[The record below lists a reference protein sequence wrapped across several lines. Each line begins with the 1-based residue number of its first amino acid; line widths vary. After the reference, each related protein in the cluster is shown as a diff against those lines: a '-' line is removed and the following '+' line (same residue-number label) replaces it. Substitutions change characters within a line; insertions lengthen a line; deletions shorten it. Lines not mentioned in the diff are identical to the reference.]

1 MWFLWLL
8 LLQFYIWLR
17 LLPYAHTTIKLAD
30 FVNSEPI
37 FSLHESFQLISIDWN
52 MDHLSSLQHIEFTL
66 LRTRFLFVIDNIIRS
81 FKQWHVIIVKY
92 QMYMIVLHAR
102 TKRYGHKHLYHK
114 EIKRFFCNG
123 LISAPCKIDSHKG
136 VGWCYDNHRTINT
149 LKPLIKC

>member
-17 LLPYAHTTIKLAD
+17 LLPYSHTIIKLAD

-37 FSLHESFQLISIDWN
+37 LPEWN
-52 MDHLSSLQHIEFTL
+52 MFHFSSLQHIEFTL

-123 LISAPCKIDSHKG
+123 FISAPCKIDSHKG

>member
-17 LLPYAHTTIKLAD
+17 LLIYAHTVTVIKLAD
-30 FVNSEPI
+30 FISSEPI
-37 FSLHESFQLISIDWN
+37 FSLSKLFDEYRSRN
-52 MDHLSSLQHIEFTL
+52 MCHFSSLQHIEFTL
-66 LRTRFLFVIDNIIRS
+66 LKTRFLFVIDNIIRS

-114 EIKRFFCNG
+114 EIKRFF
-123 LISAPCKIDSHKG
+123 LQWFHLRP
-136 VGWCYDNHRTINT
+136 V
-149 LKPLIKC
+149 

>member
-17 LLPYAHTTIKLAD
+17 LLPYAHTVIKLVD
-30 FVNSEPI
+30 FVDSESI
-37 FSLHESFQLISIDWN
+37 FSLGKFFDEYRSMFHF
-52 MDHLSSLQHIEFTL
+52 SSLQHIEFTL

-114 EIKRFFCNG
+114 EIKRFFFNG
-123 LISAPCKIDSHKG
+123 FISAPCKIDSHKG
-136 VGWCYDNHRTINT
+136 VSWCYDNHRTINT